1 MTKNT
6 NATHNVAIYART
18 STSDGKQHVETQLL
32 LLRKYCLD
40 RGFNVHREYIDQ
52 MSGGSDKRPEY
63 LALISDARKK
73 LFHCVLVYRFDRFA
87 RSTKML
93 IEGLEEFQHLGIDF
107 ISYNE
112 NIDTSSPM
120 GKCMFSV
127 ISAFSELEKSV
138 IRERVLSGLARARQE
153 GKKLGRPH
161 VGFDIAKALK
171 LREEGL
177 GARRIANQLGVS
189 YGTVYRTL
197 KSIPITHPTGFN
209 C

>member
-1 MTKNT
+1 
-6 NATHNVAIYART
+6 
-18 STSDGKQHVETQLL
+18 
-32 LLRKYCLD
+32 
-40 RGFNVHREYIDQ
+40 
-52 MSGGSDKRPEY
+52 
-63 LALISDARKK
+63 
-73 LFHCVLVYRFDRFA
+73 
-87 RSTKML
+87 ML

-120 GKCMFSV
+120 GKCMFAV

-171 LREEGL
+171 LRGEGL
-177 GARRIANQLGVS
+177 GARRIATQLGVS

-197 KSIPITHPTGFN
+197 KSIPITQPAT
-209 C
+209 